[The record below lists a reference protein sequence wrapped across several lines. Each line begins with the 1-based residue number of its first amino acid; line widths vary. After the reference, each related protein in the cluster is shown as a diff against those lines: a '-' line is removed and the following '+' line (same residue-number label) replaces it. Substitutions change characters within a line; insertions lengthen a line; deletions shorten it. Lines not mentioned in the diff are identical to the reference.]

1 MLMVDVVM
9 IDTYVPV
16 IKSSFSFS
24 PLLLPHKK
32 KPRSGREKKKRNSR
46 RLLQLLFFDFSFCN
60 LKKKNLLLKSV
71 FIGFLNSFG
80 DRFNRFVD
88 HVG

>member
-1 MLMVDVVM
+1 MDCCMKAAGNQVF
-9 IDTYVPV
+9 
-16 IKSSFSFS
+16 SSAV
-24 PLLLPHKK
+24 KNV
-32 KPRSGREKKKRNSR
+32 RQRREKKKGNSR